1 MLTVTEGYIFAS
13 LSGSC
18 IILLLSTWFVHD
30 CSEIIL
36 RNMCYHFGF
45 CAHEL
50 KELYIHMYIETAGSA
65 GKTFLEGKNPA
76 RGNHQKLAKDQRQ
89 KELEMRSSSSQL
101 TISSFQRGRVQTTNQ
116 KTHCWA
122 WRCTAAAPHFF
133 AVVARCTLHVARCI
147 DSYIHRENHRKT
159 LGK

>member
-76 RGNHQKLAKDQRQ
+76 RGNHQKLAKDR
-89 KELEMRSSSSQL
+89 KSWRNDMRNL
-101 TISSFQRGRVQTTNQ
+101 
-116 KTHCWA
+116 
-122 WRCTAAAPHFF
+122 
-133 AVVARCTLHVARCI
+133 
-147 DSYIHRENHRKT
+147 YIYIYI
-159 LGK
+159 